1 MLGKTVVAVT
11 TYIYAGLSRDAVSHG
26 NMIAYR
32 GALFDYY
39 ATKLVSHYYRR
50 AYVVVYRIVKY
61 VQI

>member
-11 TYIYAGLSRDAVSHG
+11 TYLCWALRDAVSHG

>member
-11 TYIYAGLSRDAVSHG
+11 TYVYARLSSDAVSHCD
-26 NMIAYR
+26 MIAYR
-32 GALFDYY
+32 GSLFDYY

-50 AYVVVYRIVKY
+50 AYVVVYGIVEY